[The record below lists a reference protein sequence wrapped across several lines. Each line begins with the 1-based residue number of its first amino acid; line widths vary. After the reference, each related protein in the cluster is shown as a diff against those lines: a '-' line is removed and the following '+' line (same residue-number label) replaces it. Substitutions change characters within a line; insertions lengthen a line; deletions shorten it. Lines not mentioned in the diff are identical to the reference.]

1 MKYKFTRVVARV
13 EITFGVIFIL
23 AGIAP
28 AAAAFAVPASWL
40 RGSTTPAPTSLK
52 AVPSL
57 RSVSS

>member
-28 AAAAFAVPASWL
+28 AAAAFAVAAHCARCLLS
-40 RGSTTPAPTSLK
+40 GVCAHDGAINGK
-52 AVPSL
+52 GAYA
-57 RSVSS
+57 